1 MAAETQSVT
10 TTKVVAIAKGQ
21 PALELGLTGI
31 TVEEIH
37 DAQEVEERL
46 VELID
51 GDAELVIVEESYRSH
66 FSDWFTTRLARHNKL
81 PLVIFCP
88 SFTDEDA
95 DSVAYIGGIVK
106 SAVGFEI
113 RLD

>member
-1 MAAETQSVT
+1 MAAETETVT
-10 TTKVVAIAKGQ
+10 ASKVIAIATGES
-21 PALELGLTGI
+21 ALELGLTGI
-31 TVEEIH
+31 TVEEIESTQ
-37 DAQEVEERL
+37 DVEERL

-51 GDAELVIVEESYRSH
+51 GDAQLVIVEERYRDL
-66 FSDWFTTRLARHNKL
+66 FSDWFTARLAKHNKL

-95 DSVAYIGGIVK
+95 DSAAYIGGIVK
-106 SAVGFEI
+106 AAVGFEI